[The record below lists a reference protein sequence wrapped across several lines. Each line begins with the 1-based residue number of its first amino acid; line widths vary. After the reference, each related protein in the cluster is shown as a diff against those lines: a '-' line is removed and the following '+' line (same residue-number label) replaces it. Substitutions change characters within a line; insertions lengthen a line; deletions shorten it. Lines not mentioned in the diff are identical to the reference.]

1 MGINFEIEFVFWHP
15 IPQKVRFNSQAVK
28 EILLFTEK
36 MTKYPVNV
44 EVKRK
49 MIHIS
54 MSVLEM
60 LSSSFQD
67 TIEEF
72 RFWISF
78 WAKDQSAF
86 EQNPAG

>member
-1 MGINFEIEFVFWHP
+1 MDLRINIKISQII
-15 IPQKVRFNSQAVK
+15 IPKKVRFNSQAVK

-36 MTKYPVNV
+36 MTKYPVNS

-60 LSSSFQD
+60 LSSDSMEND
-67 TIEEF
+67 EEF
-72 RFWISF
+72 RFILMRIF
-78 WAKDQSAF
+78 LK
-86 EQNPAG
+86 